1 MHMVEN
7 LIIQGRRQAFFAV
20 AAKEKQVSRPLP
32 RQVTIAINIT
42 INYKLQIIMLVLKHC
57 PF

>member
-1 MHMVEN
+1 MDRN
-7 LIIQGRRQAFFAV
+7 LLFQGRRKAFFAV